1 MAKKLICN
9 LPNASNNISGIA
21 FEPYEQG
28 GMISVN
34 EVDDQTADRFRKIKG
49 YSVVDV
55 AGSDNKDRGGGV
67 ESTVQSNKSDKKAK
81 TDSAQKSEVT
91 ANG

>member
-34 EVDDQTADRFRKIKG
+34 EVDDRTAYRFLKIKG

-55 AGSDNKDRGGGV
+55 AGGDNKGGGV
-67 ESTVQSNKSDKKAK
+67 ESAVQSNKSDKKAK

-91 ANG
+91 ANE

>member
-21 FEPYEQG
+21 FEPYEKG

-55 AGSDNKDRGGGV
+55 AGDDNKGGGV

-91 ANG
+91 ANE